1 MWNYGQ
7 GQALGRGRGR
17 GRGIPPLQPF
27 GRGFPPPPPYA
38 PPVALPAGAQMLG
51 HHANRDGERVN
62 GSRVPQF
69 RDLPEAAGLDARTH
83 WVDHV
88 MTELA
93 AVGSGIRICFQ
104 HRKQLLSVDHDAN
117 FDIAPRVHH
126 HFANVDTVVQFS
138 VFGELKKGETLK
150 TVVNDVM
157 GSEKKSSAGAAK

>member
-17 GRGIPPLQPF
+17 GFPPPPF

-38 PPVALPAGAQMLG
+38 PPVAMPAGAQMMG

-69 RDLPEAAGLDARTH
+69 RDLPEAATLDARAH

-93 AVGSGIRICFQ
+93 AVGSGIRVCFQ
-104 HRKQLLSVDHDAN
+104 LHQVAMPIPESTAQRLS
-117 FDIAPRVHH
+117 I
-126 HFANVDTVVQFS
+126 
-138 VFGELKKGETLK
+138 GK
-150 TVVNDVM
+150 
-157 GSEKKSSAGAAK
+157 AGPTGHGK